1 MKKVKIIQKID
12 RPRAKFI
19 KVCDGKSNFDLFV
32 RSDFHKLREGRCYE
46 VEYDMKNTLK
56 SYKQTEFAEYD
67 KLVESEIN
75 YKKEFVMEHADLNAL
90 QDRYDNFCHTVL
102 KAVVEGR
109 VIYIRHDNDCDGMS
123 SGIMLE
129 LALKKVK
136 SNYDKSNTQIINR
149 SAMMKPYYP
158 QDDALFDALRASMG
172 YKPLLIILDH
182 GSDNQNIAGL
192 SILKSLRFDL
202 AVIDHHDF
210 AQDLTVDKMINA
222 HINPYLVDGD
232 SSLCTGVLTYELIK
246 KLGVDFLDH
255 VPAIPAYSDRSP
267 EEVTSFYFER
277 SKEKLKLEKVED
289 LLIYTD
295 ACNTFCST
303 FRSANM
309 GDFLVNFY
317 RNPAYYVD
325 MCKVLAQ
332 NREVLLDDYKKKIG
346 EYIKV
351 EELSKSKLIHIK
363 PFDII
368 NSKYELRIRDMAGII
383 TDNFCDENTML
394 VLQTR
399 TGLTMRV
406 GDKVDFSITEFLDEL
421 IQTYPKGFFG
431 GGGHPQAGTLD
442 IPEVLMPE
450 AIALLKSKL

>member
-1 MKKVKIIQKID
+1 MKKIKIIQKID

-19 KVCDGKSNFDLFV
+19 KVCDGKSNFDLYV
-32 RSDFHKLREGRCYE
+32 RSDFHKLREGKFYE

-56 SYKQTEFAEYD
+56 SYKPTSFDNYD
-67 KLVESEIN
+67 KLVEEEIN
-75 YKKEFVMEHADLNAL
+75 YKKDFVMDHKDLTAL
-90 QDRYDNFCHTVL
+90 SSRYDNFCHTII

-129 LALKKVK
+129 LALKKIK

-149 SAMMKPYYP
+149 SAMMRPYYP

-172 YKPLLIILDH
+172 HKPLLVILDH

-192 SILKSLRFDL
+192 SILKSLKFDL

-210 AQDLTVDKMINA
+210 AEDLTVDKMVNA
-222 HINPYLVDGD
+222 HINPYLEGGD

-255 VPAIPAYSDRSP
+255 VPSIPAYSDRCP

-277 SKEKLKLEKVED
+277 SKEKLKLNEVSE
-289 LLIYTD
+289 LMIYTD

-309 GDFLVNFY
+309 GDFLINFY
-317 RNPAYYVD
+317 RNPSYYMD
-325 MCKVLAQ
+325 MCKVLAE
-332 NREVLLDDYKKKIG
+332 NREVLLEDYKSKIG
-346 EYIKV
+346 DYIEV
-351 EELSKSKLIHIK
+351 ESMNKFKLIHIK

-368 NSKYELRIRDMAGII
+368 NSKYELRIREMAGII
-383 TDNFCDENTML
+383 TDNYCDDDTML

-406 GDKVDFSITEFLDEL
+406 GDNVEFSITQFLEEL
-421 IQTYPKGFFG
+421 IQTYPNGFFG

-442 IPEVLMPE
+442 IPEVYME
-450 AIALLKSKL
+450 KALTLLRSKL